1 MVPNARTGRSGVGR
15 IVIVFAIGHP
25 GFDSLG
31 EGWSDPEGDRTWA
44 VGPRS
49 TLVLPRLVPMPDGYT
64 ATLNVQGYEPGG
76 RLQALRVLCNGADL
90 GEQELSHEDPL
101 VLRLDAAM
109 LDGHGRTELAF
120 LPRHHSSPAAG
131 GHSEDRR
138 ELSFSLAWISF
149 SARMPPADVIEPP
162 IVGIDDAALMMGF
175 ESLGD
180 DCEFGFAQRAAGA
193 EPLSLLRFGGIRL
206 HRLDEALAAGFA
218 GIDDPAELGTSI
230 LGGRGL
236 GEYMIVQNRYRY
248 VYHTFVNSWE
258 MERDTLIARE
268 VARLTFCRRKLLEDL
283 EDGDKIFVVKS
294 SAGAG
299 LRLDQVAPV
308 AERVARLGGAVTF
321 WASASD
327 DDHPPGTLDWHGP
340 TLLEG
345 RLDRLCTPGEAT
357 QFTPYWLPLCRRV
370 HRAVAARKGR
380 HVP

>member
-1 MVPNARTGRSGVGR
+1 VCR

-44 VGPRS
+44 MGPRS

-64 ATLNVQGYEPGG
+64 ATLNVQAYEPGD
-76 RLQALRVLCNGADL
+76 RVQALRVLCNGTDL
-90 GEQELSHEDPL
+90 GEHELPRGGPL
-101 VLRLDAAM
+101 VLRLDAAA
-109 LDGHGRTELAF
+109 LAGHGRTELVF
-120 LPRHHSSPAAG
+120 LPRHHTSPESV

-138 ELSFSLAWISF
+138 PLSFSLSWISF

-162 IVGIDDAALMMGF
+162 VAGLDDAALMMGF

-206 HRLDEALAAGFA
+206 HRLDEALATEFA
-218 GIDDPAELGTSI
+218 GIDDPAELGISI
-230 LGGRGL
+230 QGGRGH

-248 VYHTFVNSWE
+248 LYHTFVNSWE
-258 MERDTLIARE
+258 MDRNALVARE
-268 VARLTFCRRKLLEDL
+268 AQRLHFCRRKLLEDL

-294 SAGAG
+294 SLGTG

-308 AERVARLGGAVTF
+308 ADRVARLGGGITF

-327 DDHPPGTLDWHGP
+327 DDHPPGTLEWHGP

-357 QFTPYWLPLCRRV
+357 QFTPYWLPLCRKV